1 MSKTYTKS
9 EIATLLMTN
18 DKAIGRAL
26 VALNNRQTHLEQSA
40 QATLLDNGIGFSGA
54 DARIG
59 TSMAQ
64 FFVKFGYLS
73 AKQIA
78 FWRKPNKRGTPR
90 IVKYSGQLLEVANSK
105 AA

>member
-18 DKAIGRAL
+18 DKAVGRAL
-26 VALNNRQTHLEQSA
+26 VALNERQTYFEQAA
-40 QATLLDNGIGFSGA
+40 QATLYSNGVGFSGA

-59 TSMAQ
+59 MSMAS
-64 FFVKFGYLS
+64 FFLKFGYLS

-90 IVKYSGQLLEVANSK
+90 IVKYAGQLLEVANSK